1 MKSPLEHALG
11 QAIKHDE
18 IIVVAYGNVFE
29 SLWSEGLCGASTFS
43 IAGRVANW
51 GDGRTVL
58 VVVGTVPPTLTLS
71 QGLEA
76 VNCSEYLSA
85 FSWAAAWR
93 LMHPNSPARIVIV
106 GNGATGTLGPTATSI
121 MTLIGASSPSK
132 QALCPGL
139 AWCPEP
145 KLTEI
150 VIRLTST
157 ASIERMGNGSKV
169 AYSLLRNALWS
180 GLIANPESHHSISN
194 VLGAAM
200 LSGLGGEN
208 HIAFKALAGLLGS
221 LGIALNSGQGL
232 KPMDLQPVSKASET
246 PFLLFD
252 DMGSIWK
259 PALTRLLESVPVQE
273 APVSITAPATGT
285 VRSGGIKH
293 LIERLEALAAL
304 PYERRFLTMGDFGV
318 EGEFAVQTKFILFL
332 DLRLFGTSDSATE
345 DEKEMIS
352 RLEPAHARLVESA
365 KESNPPTALPW
376 LPVAEEQRGEL
387 IDGLTNPVAFVPGMR
402 KARSLLPRLISLI
415 DPTLPIIIFS
425 STQEGAV
432 LRAFA
437 AHGNIVTRFSKPV
450 FRGPLGDLDEWR
462 SALQLSFSE
471 AMKEAAGILETRRI
485 FLHLQSAAS
494 VRPPNALAQST
505 QGPKPKAVSV
515 EIYWDESGQAHE
527 KPFGI
532 GGMVIVSRSAEFD
545 HQAFTS
551 ELRNINKLWGASEEA
566 PFLRKHGKTILGDHS
581 LFPQDY
587 ALKGAGL
594 KLGVQTDASGNQTN
608 HNALLDLDMSLIQ
621 RHITACG
628 GELYAFTLFTEEN
641 SSTSLF
647 SERHPHHR
655 YRDMLRSVLEILLF
669 HFQPVV
675 KALEEGA
682 WLAVDAPTWSPTWQ
696 TPWGDRSAAQK
707 TLGLEIES
715 DRARYS
721 AFGRADLF
729 PLLLDVIHQSGIL
742 PEWRSRIRRARAVQ
756 LVDIGRKD
764 EALREGSPQAQQS
777 QLSSL
782 NYALTEM
789 PKCPP
794 QQVHYLADWIVH
806 VATQPNDR
814 GEIPNLGNLNR
825 WFSAGW
831 LQKDSAELRQS
842 LRAIRRWKQGREVEA
857 LKIAMRCLPP
867 SSASDV
873 YSLARSL
880 PCEMACWYQKVT
892 GAKLRL
898 LFESAP
904 HS

>member
-1 MKSPLEHALG
+1 MNSPIEQALG
-11 QAIKHDE
+11 QVIKHDQV
-18 IIVVAYGNVFE
+18 IVVAYSNLFQV
-29 SLWSEGLCGASTFS
+29 LWSDCLSADPTCS
-43 IAGRVANW
+43 IAAHVVNW
-51 GDGRTVL
+51 NDDRTVL
-58 VVVGTVPPTLTLS
+58 IVVGTEPPILQLGS
-71 QGLEA
+71 GLEA
-76 VNCSEYLSA
+76 VNCGEYLSA

-93 LMHPNSPARIVIV
+93 LMHPQSPARIVIV
-106 GNGATGTLGPTATSI
+106 GNGVERTFGPTAHTI
-121 MTLIGASSPSK
+121 KALIGANAMANQP
-132 QALCPGL
+132 LCPGL
-139 AWCPEP
+139 AWFSKPQ
-145 KLTEI
+145 LADI
-150 VIRLTST
+150 ALHVGGST
-157 ASIERMGNGSKV
+157 DLAQLDASNV

-180 GLIANPESHHSISN
+180 GLIASPESHHSISN
-194 VLGAAM
+194 VLGATI
-200 LSGLGGEN
+200 LSGLDGEK
-208 HIAFKALAGLLGS
+208 HIAFQALAGLLSS
-221 LGIALNSGQGL
+221 LGIALDSGQSL
-232 KPMDLQPVSKASET
+232 KPMDLQPVSKNSET

-259 PALTRLLESVPVQE
+259 PALARLLESVRAQE
-273 APVSITAPATGT
+273 APVSITAPTTGT

-318 EGEFAVQTKFILFL
+318 EGELSANTKFILFL
-332 DLRLFGTSDSATE
+332 DLRLFGTSDSASD

-352 RLEPAHARLVESA
+352 RMEAAHARLVESA
-365 KESNPPTALPW
+365 RDSNPPTALPW
-376 LPVAEEQRGEL
+376 PPVAEEQRGEL
-387 IDGLTNPVAFVPGMR
+387 MDGLTNPVAFVPGMR

-462 SALQLSFSE
+462 FALQLSFSE

-485 FLHLQSAAS
+485 FLHLQSVETNI
-494 VRPPNALAQST
+494 VRSTATSQPSPNPQ
-505 QGPKPKAVSV
+505 PKATSV

-527 KPFGI
+527 SPFGI
-532 GGMVIVSRSAEFD
+532 GGMVIISRVSEFD
-545 HQAFTS
+545 HQALTS
-551 ELRNINKLWGASEEA
+551 ELRTRNKLWGASAEA
-566 PFLRKHGKTILGDHS
+566 PFTNHS
-581 LFPQDY
+581 QFPHDY
-587 ALKGAGL
+587 AVKGAGL
-594 KLGVQTDASGNQTN
+594 KVGVQTDAAGNQTN
-608 HNALLDLDMSLIQ
+608 HNALLDLDLSLVQ
-621 RHITACG
+621 KHVMACG

-669 HFQPVV
+669 QFQPVV

-707 TLGLEIES
+707 TLGLEIEA

-721 AFGRADLF
+721 AFCRADLF
-729 PLLLDVIHQSGIL
+729 PLLLDVIHQSGL
-742 PEWRSRIRRARAVQ
+742 SCEWRSRIRRARAVQ
-756 LVDIGRKD
+756 LVDIGRKE
-764 EALREGSPQAQQS
+764 EALREGNPQAQQS
-777 QLSSL
+777 QLAKL
-782 NYALTEM
+782 NYALNEM

-806 VATQPNDR
+806 IATQLNDR
-814 GEIPNLGNLNR
+814 VEISSVGNLNR

-842 LRAIRRWKQGREVEA
+842 LRAIRRWNQGREIEA
-857 LKIAMRCLPP
+857 LKIVMRCLPP
-867 SSASDV
+867 PSASDD

-880 PCEMACWYQKVT
+880 SCEMACWHQKVT

-904 HS
+904 HF